1 MKYVYCLTHN
11 KKVEPDGDGWICDTK
26 SLGYFSTRAKAK
38 KAIQFYKTV
47 IGFKDHP
54 DDFCISEYKLNE
66 MFWTEGFV
74 PFGE

>member
-54 DDFCISEYKLNE
+54 NDFEIEKVPVDFDDYDFI
-66 MFWTEGFV
+66 
-74 PFGE
+74 